1 MKKKLKGKANEFINK
16 VKAIESCNQKRLKK
30 FKYNDEITNYDINTY

>member
-1 MKKKLKGKANEFINK
+1 MKKKLKRKANEFINK

-30 FKYNDEITNYDINTY
+30 IQI